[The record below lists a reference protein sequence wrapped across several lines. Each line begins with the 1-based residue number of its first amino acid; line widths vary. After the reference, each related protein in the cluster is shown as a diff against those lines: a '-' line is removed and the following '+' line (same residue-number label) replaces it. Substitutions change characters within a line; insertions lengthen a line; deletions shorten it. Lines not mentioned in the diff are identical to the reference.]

1 MTYDEKM
8 LPTDPEGMFQQKIP
22 QVYLQ
27 LQESIRSTVVTM
39 KTNEKPPV
47 IRSDEFRCEDVI
59 CSMNSDIWPISDLGI
74 WRIFN
79 RSKFALNPSPN
90 PTLNPYY

>member
-8 LPTDPEGMFQQKIP
+8 LPTDPEAMFQQKIP

-39 KTNEKPPV
+39 KINEKPPV
-47 IRSDEFRCEDVI
+47 MRSDEFRCVT
-59 CSMNSDIWPISDLGI
+59 
-74 WRIFN
+74 
-79 RSKFALNPSPN
+79 K
-90 PTLNPYY
+90 